1 MKKKKMYV
9 LDIVALVA
17 AVILIGLTGLVSSCA
32 VSRGQG
38 DDTKEVTLY
47 GLGTGKSID
56 ENTAR
61 EIAIDVALG
70 SLSKKYESKVKSASS
85 NYTRQSGNKN
95 TTLYESLID
104 IYTNNIL
111 RGVEYKGDRRP
122 VRRNMRGEYIYRVEA
137 RVNQTVLKRSVDT
150 VLDNYEM
157 TREQRQAFREEMMGA
172 GNY

>member
-1 MKKKKMYV
+1 MKKKRMYL

-61 EIAIDVALG
+61 GMAKTAALG
-70 SLSKKYESKVKSASS
+70 DLSQAIRVKVKSASS
-85 NYTRQSGNKN
+85 NYTRQNGGKN
-95 TTLYESLID
+95 TALYESLVD
-104 IYTNNIL
+104 AFTDNIL
-111 RGVEYKGDRRP
+111 QGVEYRGDRRP

>member
-47 GLGTGKSID
+47 GLGDGKAFDKNIARGVAK
-56 ENTAR
+56 TA
-61 EIAIDVALG
+61 ALG
-70 SLSKKYESKVKSASS
+70 ELSLAVKARVKSVTS
-85 NYTRQSGNKN
+85 NYFNLDNKREKC
-95 TTLYESLID
+95 LYESLAD
-104 IYTNNIL
+104 SYTDNTL
-111 RGVEYKGDRRP
+111 KGVVFKGDRHP
-122 VRRNMRGEYIYRVEA
+122 VRRNLRGEYVYSIEA
-137 RVNQTVLKRSVDT
+137 RITQEVLKQN
-150 VLDNYEM
+150 LGIYENYL
-157 TREQRQAFREEMMGA
+157 TREQRQAFREEMMGS